1 MTKLG
6 FKNKTIERNLEEIL
20 NSNTIATR
28 GGVSGNSIEVMEGNS
43 MASYTYYDDE
53 KSCLEDLEKLNKLLK
68 EKTGDYV

>member
-1 MTKLG
+1 MTNLK
-6 FKNKTIERNLEEIL
+6 FNNKTIERNLEEIL
-20 NSNTIATR
+20 ECKTIAKR

-43 MASYTYYDDE
+43 FTSYTYYDDE

>member
-1 MTKLG
+1 MTNLG

-43 MASYTYYDDE
+43 FTSYTYYDDE
-53 KSCLEDLEKLNKLLK
+53 ESCLQDLEKLNELLE
-68 EKTGDYV
+68 EKNK

>member
-1 MTKLG
+1 MTNLG

-43 MASYTYYDDE
+43 FTSYTYYDD
-53 KSCLEDLEKLNKLLK
+53 
-68 EKTGDYV
+68 